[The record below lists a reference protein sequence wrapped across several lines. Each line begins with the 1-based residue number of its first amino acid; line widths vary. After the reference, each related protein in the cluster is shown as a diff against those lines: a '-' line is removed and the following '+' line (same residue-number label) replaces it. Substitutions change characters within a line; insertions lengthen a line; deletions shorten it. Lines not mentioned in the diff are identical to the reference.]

1 MSETNQ
7 LASNEVITLSIF
19 SGDNNV
25 KLASKLSGKTIQYK
39 TKKPSTVT
47 GGYRRNFKIMEV
59 DDVFESQ
66 STSEQ
71 CVCVY
76 VADLDVEGAPLKYR
90 TLHVNRIKTLT

>member
-7 LASNEVITLSIF
+7 LTSNEVITLSIF

-59 DDVFESQ
+59 DDVLNLNLPQSSAFAFMSQ
-66 STSEQ
+66 T
-71 CVCVY
+71 
-76 VADLDVEGAPLKYR
+76 
-90 TLHVNRIKTLT
+90 